1 MHERLRYQM
10 EKLDYSDKRCL
21 VVEDRRP
28 FLMLLRGLLTALGA
42 KKVHTEQSAEA
53 GLKACKLNAY
63 DIVVCD
69 LHLGTNRKNG
79 FEFLEEIRK
88 CNLIRPST
96 VFIMI
101 SGDSGRSMVLGSLEK
116 QPDDYLIKPF
126 SQAQLNARISRA
138 SQRRTALAALYSQID
153 HQKYALSIE
162 TLKHFL
168 ETEPRYTNH
177 LLQLLVKLY
186 WKTERYD
193 AAENVLSKVLEKR
206 ALHWAVCSMA
216 KTYLLKKKYTKA
228 IELAKR
234 VIESSVNTVEAYD
247 IIADAYLQDDKK
259 PEALKYILDALE
271 RSPLSIERHFRVCEI
286 ARQNGQYELAMNS
299 AKSIYELSQRSVHK
313 NINHACGYIRSV
325 LDLAENSE
333 QKSFKNK
340 YLQET
345 LLTMQRMQNDDSITQ
360 NPDDF
365 DFDIFQSVIQA
376 RMLLIEGKQSESK
389 KSFEETQILIERNF
403 SEYPVAMAADSLK
416 LMIDLGDFEEATK
429 LIKVIRKNET
439 KVDQSI
445 LYLIE
450 NEMANASVNFELYV
464 KHNKTGV
471 NLYSSGNYQQA
482 YEEFSAAKKV
492 CPLNINVN
500 LNLLLC
506 LVKLIEKTHKPE
518 GQHIVQARELYR
530 AIKNMPL
537 KDVHKIKFDSMRDD
551 IERVIH

>member
-1 MHERLRYQM
+1 M

-28 FLMLLRGLLTALGA
+28 FLMLLRGLLTSLGA
-42 KKVHTEQSAEA
+42 KKIDTELSAEA
-53 GLKACKLNAY
+53 GLKACKQHKY
-63 DIVVCD
+63 DVVVCD

-101 SGDSGRSMVLGSLEK
+101 SGDSARSMVLGSLEK

-126 SQAQLNARISRA
+126 SQAQLNARITRA
-138 SQRRTALAALYSQID
+138 TQRRTSLAALYSQID
-153 HQKYALSIE
+153 HQKYTLSIE
-162 TLKHFL
+162 TCKHFL

-186 WKTERYD
+186 WKTEKYD
-193 AAENVLSKVLEKR
+193 AAENVLAKILDER

-216 KTYLLKKKYTKA
+216 KTYLLKKEFAKA
-228 IELAKR
+228 IDLAKR

-247 IIADAYLQDDKK
+247 IIADAYLQDNKK

-271 RSPLSIERHFRVCEI
+271 RSPLSIDRHFRVCEI
-286 ARQNGQYELAMNS
+286 ARENGQYDLAMNS

-313 NINHACGYIRSV
+313 NINHVCGYIRSV

-333 QKSFKNK
+333 EKSAKNR

-345 LLTMQRMQNDDSITQ
+345 LLTIQRMQHDDSIND

-365 DFDIFQSVIQA
+365 DFDIFQSVIHS
-376 RMLLIEGKQSESK
+376 RMLFIEGKQSESK
-389 KSFEETQILIERNF
+389 KSFEETQIQIERNF
-403 SEYPVAMAADSLK
+403 TEYPVAMAADSLK

-429 LIKVIRKNET
+429 LIKVIRKNEA

-450 NEMANASVNFELYV
+450 SEMANASEVFQQYV

-471 NLYSSGNYQQA
+471 SLYSSGNYQQA
-482 YEEFSAAKKV
+482 YEEFSTAKKV

-500 LNLLLC
+500 LNLLQC
-506 LVKLIEKTHKPE
+506 LIKLIEKTNRPDAKH
-518 GQHIVQARELYR
+518 VTQAKELYR
-530 AIKNMPL
+530 FMNNMPL
-537 KDVHKIKFDSMRDD
+537 KDVHQTKFANMRDD
-551 IERVIH
+551 IEKVIK

>member
-1 MHERLRYQM
+1 M

-28 FLMLLRGLLTALGA
+28 FLMLLRGLLTSLGA
-42 KKVHTEQSAEA
+42 KKIDIESSAEA
-53 GLKACKLNAY
+53 GLKACKQKNY
-63 DIVVCD
+63 DVVVCD

-101 SGDSGRSMVLGSLEK
+101 SGDSARSMVLGSLEK
-116 QPDDYLIKPF
+116 QPDDYLVKPF
-126 SQAQLNARISRA
+126 SQAQLNARITRA
-138 SQRRTALAALYSQID
+138 TQRRTALAALYSQID
-153 HQKYALSIE
+153 HQKYTLSIE
-162 TLKHFL
+162 TCKHFL

-186 WKTERYD
+186 WKTERFG
-193 AAENVLSKVLEKR
+193 AAEQLLSKVLEER

-216 KTYLLKKKYTKA
+216 KTYLLQKEYAKA

-247 IIADAYLQDDKK
+247 IIADAYLQDNKK

-271 RSPLSIERHFRVCEI
+271 RSPLSIDRHFRVCEI
-286 ARQNGQYELAMNS
+286 ARENDQYELAMNS

-313 NINHACGYIRSV
+313 NINHVCGYIRSV

-333 QKSFKNK
+333 EKRVKNR
-340 YLQET
+340 YLQDT
-345 LLTMQRMQNDDSITQ
+345 MLTMQRIQNDESIHDS
-360 NPDDF
+360 PDDF
-365 DFDIFQSVIQA
+365 DFDIFQSVVQS
-376 RMLLIEGKQSESK
+376 RMLLIEGKQTEAK

-403 SEYPVAMAADSLK
+403 TEYPIAMAADSLK
-416 LMIDLGDFEEATK
+416 LMIDLGDYEEANK
-429 LIKVIRKNET
+429 LIKVIRKNDD
-439 KVDQSI
+439 KVDPSI
-445 LYLIE
+445 LYLIDS
-450 NEMANASVNFELYV
+450 EMANASEMFEQYV

-471 NLYSSGNYQQA
+471 TLYSTGNYQKA
-482 YEEFSAAKKV
+482 YEQFSIAKEV

-500 LNLLLC
+500 LNLLQC
-506 LVKLIEKTHKPE
+506 LAKLMEKTSRPDAKLLT
-518 GQHIVQARELYR
+518 QARELYR
-530 AIKNMPL
+530 FMNSMPL
-537 KDVHKIKFDSMRDD
+537 KDVHKTKFTKMRDD
-551 IERVIH
+551 IEKVIK